1 MDEGEDPEWER
12 HGRKR
17 VSWTLEYP
25 ESDQTNLVVRCSD
38 NREIAYRP
46 GLHIRCEGRD

>member
-25 ESDQTNLVVRCSD
+25 ESDQTNLVVRHNIRLPDFEANNCA
-38 NREIAYRP
+38 IANVV
-46 GLHIRCEGRD
+46 